1 VAELRAAFTATLKDA
16 AFVADA
22 ARMRLDLSPL
32 PGAELQTI
40 IEKSFDY
47 SPAII
52 AKAEAL
58 IH

>member
-1 VAELRAAFTATLKDA
+1 VAELRAAFTATLKDPE
-16 AFVADA
+16 FVADA

-32 PGAELQTI
+32 PGDELQAI

-47 SPAII
+47 SPAIV
-52 AKAEAL
+52 AKAKTL

>member
-1 VAELRAAFTATLKDA
+1 VELRAAFTATLKDPD
-16 AFVADA
+16 FITDA
-22 ARMRLDLSPL
+22 ARMRIDLSPL
-32 PGAELQTI
+32 PGDRLQTI

-52 AKAEAL
+52 AKADAL